1 MKKTKFVLLTSVILV
16 LVFVL
21 CACDFVIKDF
31 AKYSEAMTKS
41 MDSVTSVSS
50 HITMQD
56 QGVLVYEYQRNMAID
71 GNNAT
76 ITTVEKTLNSSFQ
89 LAETS
94 NTEQKSGVDRAQ
106 LLPISLS
113 QYSAKDLK
121 MESDKLSCT
130 VSAEDFASVMKLGSY
145 EIGGN
150 ANITCEF
157 EKKTLTKITCEFDTK
172 DGKHVQI
179 VHEFNY

>member
-1 MKKTKFVLLTSVILV
+1 
-16 LVFVL
+16 
-21 CACDFVIKDF
+21 
-31 AKYSEAMTKS
+31 
-41 MDSVTSVSS
+41 
-50 HITMQD
+50 
-56 QGVLVYEYQRNMAID
+56 MAID

-145 EIGGN
+145 EMGGN